1 MLLSGESAPFTHI
14 LLFFILVK
22 IIALAIIGKLAAL
35 PAGDVLT
42 WCTV

>member
-1 MLLSGESAPFTHI
+1 VFLFSESAYFTHI

-22 IIALAIIGKLAAL
+22 IIAFEISGKLAAR
-35 PAGDVLT
+35 PAGDILT